1 MEKLLILPLIAGSV
15 VLCLLAVFFY
25 NCIKLGEDELWNSIM
40 FRGDSF
46 WNSIVRRSTRILRR
60 TRNRGRRET
69 VTAPT
74 EIRPNTPPNQTKDEQ
89 DQRNSLQRAKSTPV

>member
-1 MEKLLILPLIAGSV
+1 MEKLLILPMIAGSV

-46 WNSIVRRSTRILRR
+46 WSSIVRRSTRILRR
-60 TRNRGRRET
+60 TRNQRRRET
-69 VTAPT
+69 VTEPT
-74 EIRPNTPPNQTKDEQ
+74 EMPNIAHNQTNDEQ
-89 DQRNSLQRAKSTPV
+89 DQRNPLQRAKSTPV